1 MKKIIEKLKKRT
13 ARTVLCIAL
22 GCMII
27 SMLGTWI
34 LATDFWTVKEEVYN
48 VTLAELAD
56 MIDQNNAAY
65 GKNIPVDFSRN
76 SYNWYNFSF
85 IIYKPQNA
93 TAENPAPLVV
103 CSHGGSSR
111 KELQQPFYLELVR
124 RGFVVISIDKAAN
137 GSTDTGLSSA
147 DVSGDGHGMLP
158 AVEFGM
164 SLPYVDET
172 KVGVTG
178 HSAGNNACVNTIN
191 ILNAEGSQHRIRAY
205 VSGDGTGDVARLTD
219 VQTYDMVLT
228 VGECRYG
235 EFNNGMHV
243 GTSEQGKQIIKL
255 FDPSFSDDVIPNG
268 QWYTSAGAVAAP
280 TPGQAIEA
288 ENAVVFYEPPIIHV
302 SWYFNQ
308 TAVAAVI
315 DGMYAGLGTP
325 AGASV
330 ITSNHTVWQLA
341 AAFGLLGMIGFFM
354 MPFALV
360 PLLLERK
367 VFRGVVQPLPAA
379 ETLGELK
386 KPATWVPMIAFF
398 IPMSIITYQVYRHYT
413 STASRYL
420 NTQVYAAAMGTNGA
434 AMNGL
439 IMGFVMIGL
448 LFVVWFLQSVFAR
461 VSKTELK
468 SNPFTNGKLS
478 SVSQFL
484 KTAFLAFTVV
494 FIMYTVVWFAF
505 YVFHVDFH
513 FWDWTIT
520 VTDLDHLYIILV
532 KYFPIFALFY
542 TVCALFNANTRFKD
556 VPDWL
561 STLICALFGLIPTAY
576 LALEQY
582 STVFTEGHVRFL
594 DDVWVNLAACGAWK
608 GIPLTVLTTYLA
620 RFVYK
625 KTGNVWLAGFVN
637 ALIMLCYTSFV
648 MNFYTD
654 FMIPA

>member
-1 MKKIIEKLKKRT
+1 MQKITNKFKKAT
-13 ARTVLCIAL
+13 AKTVLFIAL
-22 GCMII
+22 GCMLV
-27 SMLGTWI
+27 SMLGTWL
-34 LATDFWTVKEEVYN
+34 LATDFLSAEEKAYN
-48 VTLAELAD
+48 VTMAELAD
-56 MIDQNNAAY
+56 MIDENNAAY
-65 GKNIPVDFSRN
+65 GKNVPVDFSRN
-76 SYNWYNFSF
+76 PYNWYNFSF
-85 IIYKPQNA
+85 IVYKPRNA
-93 TAENPAPLVV
+93 TPENPAPLVV

-137 GSTDTGLSSA
+137 GASDTGLSA
-147 DVSGDGHGMLP
+147 VDVSGDGHGLLP

-178 HSAGNNACVNTIN
+178 HSAGNNACVNTIL
-191 ILNAEGSQHRIRAY
+191 ITNAEGSEHRIRAY
-205 VSGDGTGDVARLTD
+205 VSGDGTSDVVRLTPE
-219 VQTYDMVLT
+219 QTCDMVLT

-235 EFNNGMHV
+235 EFNNGLHV
-243 GTSEQGKQIIKL
+243 GTSDQGKQIIQQ
-255 FDPSFSDDVIPNG
+255 FDPNFSEDTIPNG
-268 QWYTSAGAVAAP
+268 QWYTAEGPVSAPA
-280 TPGQAIEA
+280 TGQEIDS
-288 ENAVVFYEPPIIHV
+288 ENAVIFYEPSIIHV

-325 AGASV
+325 ASASV
-330 ITSNHTVWQLA
+330 IASDNTIWQLA
-341 AAFGLLGMIGFFM
+341 AALGLLGMIGFFM
-354 MPFALV
+354 LPFALV
-360 PLLLERK
+360 PLLLKRK
-367 VFRGVVQPLPAA
+367 TFEGVAQPLPSTG
-379 ETLGELK
+379 TLGELK
-386 KPATWVPMIAFF
+386 KPATWIPMIAFF
-398 IPMSIITYQVYRHYT
+398 VPMAVITYQVYKHYT

-420 NTQVYAAAMGTNGA
+420 DTSVYAAAMGTNGA

-439 IMGFVMIGL
+439 IMGVVMIGL
-448 LFVVWFLQSVFAR
+448 LFVVWFLQAMFAR
-461 VSKTELK
+461 MSKTTMEG
-468 SNPFTNGKLS
+468 NPFSNAKLN

-484 KTAFLAFTVV
+484 KTTLLAFSVV

-505 YVFHVDFH
+505 YVFNVDFH

-556 VPDWL
+556 VPEWL

-576 LALEQY
+576 LAWEQY

-608 GIPLTVLTTYLA
+608 GIPLTILTTYLA
-620 RFVYK
+620 RFIYK
-625 KTGNVWLAGFVN
+625 KSGNVWLAGFVN